1 MNLSGPNIVL
11 NTIVAGAL
19 DDICAKLEA
28 AKRSSKNVN
37 KAVQKILQDI
47 IKKHKKVIFNGDN
60 YTEAWL
66 KEAKKRGLPNLKTT
80 PEALEAVK
88 DPAVIGL
95 CEKMGVLSKKEL
107 LSRYDVY
114 METYETII
122 QYEAG
127 LAADMAKTTII
138 PVALDYQ
145 IELAETIKNVESI
158 TKTRSTASR
167 KLLKDVS
174 KETERAIVAVSDLE
188 TALKSGAVKKMKTG
202 MESLREV
209 IDTLEGLVP
218 ADRWPLPSYAEML
231 FIT

>member
-1 MNLSGPNIVL
+1 
-11 NTIVAGAL
+11 
-19 DDICAKLEA
+19 
-28 AKRSSKNVN
+28 
-37 KAVQKILQDI
+37 
-47 IKKHKKVIFNGDN
+47 
-60 YTEAWL
+60 
-66 KEAKKRGLPNLKTT
+66 
-80 PEALEAVK
+80 
-88 DPAVIGL
+88 
-95 CEKMGVLSKKEL
+95 
-107 LSRYDVY
+107 